1 MRSQTMKIVI
11 DRGRCIAASN
21 CIGAA
26 PAAFRL
32 DGQRKAV
39 VDNAAGATD
48 EQLLDAA
55 SSCPTEAITLFDE
68 ETGAQLFP

>member
-1 MRSQTMKIVI
+1 MKIVI

-26 PAAFRL
+26 PAVFRL

-39 VDNAAGATD
+39 VDNAAGGSD
-48 EQLLDAA
+48 EAIMDAA
-55 SSCPTEAITLFDE
+55 SSCPTEAISLFDE
-68 ETGAQLFP
+68 TTGQQLFP